1 MNDDDAIDRSE
12 VILAVRDNS
21 SGNINCLEVLE
32 VTWLHALAA
41 PWKKPTVHREAG
53 LGSEA
58 SVERAGLEGD
68 SCGRAMATAMAS
80 GGSIAIDQMENGE

>member
-41 PWKKPTVHREAG
+41 HWKKSTVHREAG

-58 SVERAGLEGD
+58 SGGLEGD
-68 SCGRAMATAMAS
+68 SCGRVMATAMAS
-80 GGSIAIDQMENGE
+80 GD

>member
-32 VTWLHALAA
+32 VTSFT
-41 PWKKPTVHREAG
+41 PWRPTGKSPPCTGKRG
-53 LGSEA
+53 WGPRPPGSL
-58 SVERAGLEGD
+58 AGLEGG

-80 GGSIAIDQMENGE
+80 GD